1 MNTPYGPPDSGHPPQ
16 WDAQHRGQQP
26 QGGQVPSAGAMPPYP
41 GYGQQPP
48 AGYGQPGYS
57 PPPTQQSGQQPAGH
71 PLPSQPA
78 SGQFSQQQFG
88 GFPQPNPYTVDQS
101 RGGRKKSSLVWII
114 SGGLALVVAVAAVLA
129 FVWPGWF
136 TSKVFDNG
144 AVADGVK
151 TVLTRNYKQEN
162 VTDVSCPSNQKVK
175 VGSSFTCTVTV
186 DGQPKTVR
194 ITVKSNSGDYEV
206 AQPK

>member
-1 MNTPYGPPDSGHPPQ
+1 MNTPYGPPDGGHPPQ
-16 WDAQHRGQQP
+16 WDPQHLGQRP
-26 QGGQVPSAGAMPPYP
+26 QGGQVPSTGAMPPYP

-48 AGYGQPGYS
+48 AGYGPPGYGQPPIYNQPGQPQPSVPGAY
-57 PPPTQQSGQQPAGH
+57 GQQDP
-71 PLPSQPA
+71 
-78 SGQFSQQQFG
+78 
-88 GFPQPNPYTVDQS
+88 
-101 RGGRKKSSLVWII
+101 REGRKKSNLVWII

-129 FVWPGWF
+129 FVWPGWL
-136 TSKVFDNG
+136 TSKVFDSG

-162 VTDVSCPSNQKVK
+162 VTNVSCPPNIKVK
-175 VGSSFTCTVTV
+175 VRNTADCTAMV
-186 DGQPKTVR
+186 DGQLKTVQ